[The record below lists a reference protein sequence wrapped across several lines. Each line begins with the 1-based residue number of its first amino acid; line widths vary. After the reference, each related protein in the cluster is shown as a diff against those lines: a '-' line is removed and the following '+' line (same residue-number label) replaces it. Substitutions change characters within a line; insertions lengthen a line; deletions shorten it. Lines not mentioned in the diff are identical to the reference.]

1 MESYD
6 YNELKGQA
14 RFKKLLSQRDE
25 QTREKWMKEQND
37 LKTKLI
43 QTDVHNWKV
52 NLKVGEEGE
61 KLRYIGGVDISFDK
75 YDKDV
80 GISGLVVCDIEK
92 DFEIVYEDYKLI
104 KIEEP
109 YIPSFLAFRE
119 VNPYVELINIFYIF
133 FCYTFFI

>member
-6 YNELKGQA
+6 YNNLKGQA

-43 QTDVHNWKV
+43 QTDVHNWRV
-52 NLKVGEEGE
+52 TLKDGEEGE

-75 YDKDV
+75 YDKM
-80 GISGLVVCDIEK
+80 LE
-92 DFEIVYEDYKLI
+92 
-104 KIEEP
+104 
-109 YIPSFLAFRE
+109 
-119 VNPYVELINIFYIF
+119 
-133 FCYTFFI
+133 